1 MSAEENKAVVTLHK
15 GVNADEFLNNMT
27 TTFGSDSIP
36 ARSVTIH
43 NEKIDS
49 ISNFDFVL
57 TKAEAETLKND
68 PRVRDVRWGT
78 KTENGIMPM
87 HNVTEP
93 VRNHNRDN
101 TVDNTD
107 YPWAFAECTSRT
119 SRYAGGTTS
128 DYTHAYN
135 LDGTGVDVIIQD
147 SGIEVGHPEWL
158 TRDGVTTRL
167 KQIDWPVE
175 SGLSGV
181 YTQGAQH
188 YTDQYGHGTHCAS
201 TTAGKLYGWANNAD
215 IYAIK
220 IFDTDLYGVSA
231 SFNLMR
237 AWHNLKKN
245 DRPTIVN
252 MSWGYFGTYTNI
264 VGGNWRGTT
273 WTGTSAEAQYG
284 MVQRNLNG
292 GLYTHPI
299 RVTSVDSD
307 IEDCI
312 EAGMILVS
320 AAGNA
325 AHKMDLSTGLDYNN
339 YWTSS
344 TLGNRYYHRGGTP
357 QASSNVICTGA
368 IDYNYTNVSPDP
380 EYNNGAFSN
389 VTGNGSDFFKRE
401 VTVNGVRIMAAG
413 AVGGQTAVPDSFVE
427 KVARMFELFTD
438 PTGPGINGSAQRG
451 LIQNLSGDTG
461 TYHAG
466 VPTIQRVAR
475 GAGSDYSTNFLTDAG
490 IIFWDL
496 TDLFDNTVQNDMVWY
511 LNSTGDGYGD
521 GDIDAQEVIEHVF
534 HTLHMHGLDAQTL
547 KMYPSISSDWATG
560 PLYAAMEEAYD
571 AGKWDPSGYNN
582 PSNDWKT
589 NGDAFEVAAKEY
601 LFLLNFAMFEYTELW
616 ENGSLSPEWTDDM
629 RTQSGIQTNNPLGYA
644 LHNTYIAPVISRPTL
659 STIRSIF
666 QDGNT
671 PAQDDPTQA
680 GRSGYFVTQLVK
692 ERSTD
697 FSEKGSRVDI
707 FAPGYAI
714 QAAIPSGADLDANST
729 THPDNASYKI
739 RKLQGTSMASP
750 QVCGILTQLLQAR
763 PHYTQAD
770 CLAWLQDQAV
780 DNRLNDPTVGTP
792 STDYQ
797 NFRALNGAN
806 NKYLQTPFVSGL
818 KYNFTGGISF
828 SR

>member
-284 MVQRNLNG
+284 MVQRNLFG
-292 GLYTHPI
+292 GLYTHPV

-451 LIQNLSGDTG
+451 LIQNLSGDAG

-547 KMYPSISSDWATG
+547 KMYPFISSDWATG

-697 FSEKGSRVDI
+697 FSEKGPRVDI